1 MKKLS
6 VLFMLFAIVVSGIG
20 AQKTQEGFYLDQ
32 SVQASYD
39 PLGFQLVS
47 QAYYRMPLVNRE
59 GVLWES
65 TKIDVGLLNN
75 LSPAYDMAGAYITIT
90 PIALLDITLSAQV
103 AGFYDLLGFGFYSLG
118 GYNAGFDNDSLAL
131 LSPKNTF
138 GYVLSASPTF
148 KIAIGPFVLVN
159 DFNLTYYYVDDGNGF
174 FFERVANCALGKN
187 DVELLN
193 QAYALWTIL
202 PGLLA
207 GVNDY
212 LLYVPGSG
220 YVSHRLAAI
229 GVYSTTLKR
238 GLSFN
243 AALIL
248 GTFLA
253 DQYFQYTLYVAAQ
266 AGISVAL

>member
-6 VLFMLFAIVVSGIG
+6 VLLLLLAVVVSGIS
-20 AQKTQEGFYLDQ
+20 AQKTQEGFNLDQ
-32 SVQASYD
+32 SAQASYD
-39 PLGFQLVS
+39 PLGFQLVTK
-47 QAYYRMPLVNRE
+47 AYYRMPLVNAN

-65 TKIDVGLLNN
+65 TKIDVGLQNN

-103 AGFYDLLGFGFYSLG
+103 AGFYDLLNFGFFSLS
-118 GYNAGFDNDSLAL
+118 GYDAGFNNASLAAL
-131 LSPKNTF
+131 TPKNTF
-138 GYVLSASPTF
+138 GYVLSAAPTF
-148 KIAIGPFVLVN
+148 KIAIGPFVLLN
-159 DFNLTYYYVDDGNGF
+159 AFSLTYYYVDDGNGF
-174 FFERVANCALGKN
+174 FFERVANCVLGKS

-229 GVYSTTLKR
+229 GVYSTKLKKD
-238 GLSFN
+238 LSLN
-243 AALIL
+243 GALIV

-253 DQYFQYTLYVAAQ
+253 DQYFQYTPYVAAQ
-266 AGISVAL
+266 AGISLAL